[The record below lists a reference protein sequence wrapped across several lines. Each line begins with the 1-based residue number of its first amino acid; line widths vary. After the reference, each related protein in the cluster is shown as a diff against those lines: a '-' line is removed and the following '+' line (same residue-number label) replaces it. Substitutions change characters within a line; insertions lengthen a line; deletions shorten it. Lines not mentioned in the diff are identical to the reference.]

1 VINRAQV
8 WAGSAL
14 SNQPGVARDQ
24 DIDQQTHA
32 TRECSMSVQTEARF
46 ESTAVVDRRAGKYLT
61 FVLAGEEYG
70 LEILKVREIM
80 GMMDTTAVPAMPD
93 YVNGVINLRG
103 KVIPVIDMRLKFSMV
118 KAERNSETC
127 IIVVDV
133 RGNLMGVVVDKV
145 SEVLDIRA
153 EEIEDAPNV
162 GVTVE
167 NAFILGMAKAK
178 GRVKILLDIDK
189 VLSAAACA
197 ELTATA

>member
-1 VINRAQV
+1 
-8 WAGSAL
+8 
-14 SNQPGVARDQ
+14 
-24 DIDQQTHA
+24 
-32 TRECSMSVQTEARF
+32 MSVQSEARNATT
-46 ESTAVVDRRAGKYLT
+46 TAVDRRAGKYLT

-93 YVNGVINLRG
+93 FVNGVINLRG
-103 KVIPVIDMRLKFSMV
+103 KVIPVIDMRLKFGME

-162 GVTVE
+162 GIAVE

-178 GRVKILLDIDK
+178 GRVKILLDIEK
-189 VLSAAACA
+189 VLSAAACSD
-197 ELTATA
+197 LTVTA